1 MALTQKERSRR
12 CYENRKNN
20 GLCPRCGKILDR
32 KGHYCSECLEK
43 VNQYRRENKI
53 FYIKNGI
60 CPVCGKERLI
70 GDEKQCILC
79 RQKAYERRKPLTDE
93 QKERYGNRLKI
104 QQRELRNERMGQG
117 ICPRCGKRKIVKGKK
132 KCQICLDYDAEIHR
146 KRTYK
151 RQNTKE
157 YRKENNLC
165 YHCGEPI
172 DRESGQLCNSCYNKC
187 VDNGKKSGRGN
198 IYWENDNKI
207 IFRKK

>member
-20 GLCPRCGKILDR
+20 GLCTKCGKILDR

-43 VNQYRRENKI
+43 VNQYHRENKT
-53 FYIKNGI
+53 FYRENGI

-70 GDEKQCILC
+70 GDEKQCISC

-93 QKERYGNRLKI
+93 QKERYGNRFKI
-104 QQRELRNERMGQG
+104 QQRELRNERIGQG

-151 RQNTKE
+151 RQNIKE
-157 YRKENNLC
+157 YRKENHLC

-172 DRESGQLCNSCYNKC
+172 DREIGQLCSSCYNKC

-198 IYWENDNKI
+198 IYWKNDNKI
-207 IFRKK
+207 VFKSK